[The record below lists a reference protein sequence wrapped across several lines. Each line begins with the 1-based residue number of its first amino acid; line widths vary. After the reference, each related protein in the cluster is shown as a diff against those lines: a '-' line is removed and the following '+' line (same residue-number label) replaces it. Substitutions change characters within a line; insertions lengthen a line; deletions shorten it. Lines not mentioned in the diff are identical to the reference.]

1 MTNRFYYNILATFL
15 AAIAAFASAP
25 TEPPVIPLRTSATFS
40 AQSLENRSSIP
51 IKFPDGNTAYL
62 LSLEPDFD
70 RGHHVITVELTLR
83 HAGDKADAANLL
95 DPTGKR
101 HGLQAYDFAAD
112 DLAEGAQKSA
122 FGKER
127 TVSLKNLGLVIRITI
142 LKAVVSPISG
152 SHHQLDALELQIEVD
167 NSNP

>member
-1 MTNRFYYNILATFL
+1 MTNRFCYNILATFL
-15 AAIAAFASAP
+15 TVIAAFPSTP
-25 TEPPVIPLRTSATFS
+25 TKPRVVTLRKNATFS
-40 AQSLENRSSIP
+40 TQSPENRSSIP
-51 IKFPDGNTAYL
+51 VKFPEGNTAYL

-83 HAGDKADAANLL
+83 HAGDKDDAANLL

-112 DLAEGAQKSA
+112 DLAEGAQKSV

-127 TVSLKNLGLVIRITI
+127 TVSLRNLGLVIRITI
-142 LKAVVSPISG
+142 LNAVVSPISG
-152 SHHQLDALELQIEVD
+152 TYHQLDTLELQIDVD

>member
-1 MTNRFYYNILATFL
+1 MTNRFRYNIPATL
-15 AAIAAFASAP
+15 LTVIAAFP
-25 TEPPVIPLRTSATFS
+25 TTPTKPRVVPLRTRATFS
-40 AQSLENRSSIP
+40 VQSLENRSSIP
-51 IKFPDGNTAYL
+51 VKLPDGNTAYL

-83 HAGDKADAANLL
+83 HAGDKDDAANLL

-101 HGLQAYDFAAD
+101 HGLHAYDFAAD
-112 DLAEGAQKSA
+112 DLAGGAQKSV

-127 TVSLKNLGLVIRITI
+127 TVPLTSMGLVIRITI
-142 LKAVVSPISG
+142 LNAVVRPISG
-152 SHHQLDALELQIEVD
+152 TFHQLDTLELQIDVD